1 MRMRF
6 VLGLLLAP
14 TLSNQ
19 TYAESMTT
27 DFVIDG
33 CRSADKTQKVDQFKL
48 GLCLGAIN
56 ALMTQQLNSFAK
68 FCVPSSTTLNEAVRV
83 VLKHVEANP
92 DVRNQLFEGMVADA
106 LSDEWP
112 CTHKQLQNEYERGLD
127 EGTKQSTKM
136 IAPLSDYLRAQFVMD
151 VLCDPR
157 MAVGMGYQN
166 AKDCLPKLSK
176 DDRAL
181 ADWAMKTIAKG
192 EK

>member
-1 MRMRF
+1 MRF
-6 VLGLLLAP
+6 LLGLLLAP

-92 DVRNQLFEGMVADA
+92 DVHNQLFEGMVADA

-136 IAPLSDYLRAQFVMD
+136 IAPLSDYLRLNSSWMSYAILEWRLGWVI
-151 VLCDPR
+151 R
-157 MAVGMGYQN
+157 M
-166 AKDCLPKLSK
+166 
-176 DDRAL
+176 R
-181 ADWAMKTIAKG
+181 KTAYRNCRRMIG
-192 EK
+192 HWQTGQ